1 MTREELER
9 YPFELRKLS
18 KEDGGGYLISYID
31 FNDCISDG
39 ETIEEAI
46 ENGLDALNGLIE
58 TLKELNKPIPQPNSK
73 RNLKVSGKFL
83 IRLPKSLHTTLLNQ
97 AKLDNIS
104 MNTLAVA
111 LIAEGLGRK
120 TAYINPPN

>member
-1 MTREELER
+1 MTREELEK
-9 YPFELRKLS
+9 YPFEISKLS
-18 KEDGGGYLISYID
+18 QEDGGGYLITYTD

-58 TLKELNKPIPQPNSK
+58 TLIELNKPIPQPNSK
-73 RNLKVSGKFL
+73 KVMTASGKFL
-83 IRLPKSLHTTLLNQ
+83 IRLPKSLHVSLLNQ

-111 LIAEGLGRK
+111 LIAEGLGK
-120 TAYINPPN
+120 KLAYK

>member
-1 MTREELER
+1 MTREELEK
-9 YPFELRKLS
+9 YPFELSKLS
-18 KEDGGGYLISYID
+18 EEDGGGYLISYTD
-31 FNDCISDG
+31 FNECISDG

-58 TLKELNKPIPQPNSK
+58 TLKELKKPIPLPNSK
-73 RNLKVSGKFL
+73 KVNTASGKFL
-83 IRLPKSLHTTLLNQ
+83 IRLPKSLHASLLNQ

-111 LIAEGLGRK
+111 LIAEGLGK
-120 TAYINPPN
+120 KLAYK